1 MYERFF
7 LEMNNYVI
15 GIVSRNYE
23 IDHKQILGIYHRYIS
38 YFEYLDFKVLL
49 ITKNNIDVV
58 FSLINSLALIGGG
71 DVSPL
76 LYNKELPI
84 DSNEDLDSLE
94 YRAIKLAINKKI
106 PIFGI
111 CRGLQIL
118 NVYFGGTLKEIPSSH
133 LGMHYIINSEEITK
147 YTNSFHHQCI
157 DKLANN
163 FKCLAKSEDFVI
175 EEIIDKKRMI
185 LAVEYHP
192 EINYD
197 YEPLQKFI
205 KLFFK

>member
-1 MYERFF
+1 
-7 LEMNNYVI
+7 MNNYVI
-15 GIVSRNYE
+15 GIVSRNYD
-23 IDHKQILGIYHRYIS
+23 INHKPILGIYRRYIS
-38 YFEYLDFKVLL
+38 YFKRLNFKVLL

-71 DVSPL
+71 DVNPL
-76 LYNKELPI
+76 LYNKEVSLVY
-84 DSNEDLDSLE
+84 DEDLDSLE
-94 YRAIKLAINKKI
+94 YQAINLALTKKI

-118 NVYFGGTLKEIPSSH
+118 NVYFGGTLKEIPSTH
-133 LGMHYIINSEEITK
+133 IGRHFIINNEELTK

-157 DKLANN
+157 DVLASN
-163 FKCLAKSEDFVI
+163 FKCLAKSDDFVI

-185 LAVEYHP
+185 LAIEYHP

>member
-1 MYERFF
+1 
-7 LEMNNYVI
+7 MNNYVI
-15 GIVSRNYE
+15 GIVSRNYD
-23 IDHKQILGIYHRYIS
+23 INYKPILGIYRRYIS
-38 YFEYLDFKVLL
+38 YFERLNFKVLL

-71 DVSPL
+71 DVNPL
-76 LYNKELPI
+76 LYNKEVSLVY
-84 DSNEDLDSLE
+84 DEDLDSLE
-94 YRAIKLAINKKI
+94 YQAINLALTKKI

-118 NVYFGGTLKEIPSSH
+118 NVYFGGTLKEIPSTH
-133 LGMHYIINSEEITK
+133 IGRHFIINNEELTK

-157 DKLANN
+157 DVLAPN

-185 LAVEYHP
+185 LALEYHP

>member
-15 GIVSRNYE
+15 GIVSRNYD
-23 IDHKQILGIYHRYIS
+23 INHKQILGIYHRYIS

-71 DVSPL
+71 DINPL

-84 DSNEDLDSLE
+84 DYNEDLDSLE